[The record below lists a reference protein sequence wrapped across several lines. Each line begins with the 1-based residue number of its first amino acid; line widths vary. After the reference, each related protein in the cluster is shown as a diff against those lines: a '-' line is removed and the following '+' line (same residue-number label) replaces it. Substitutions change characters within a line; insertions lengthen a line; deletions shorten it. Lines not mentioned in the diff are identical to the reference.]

1 MQIKHSDMSFLV
13 NNQVYKF
20 PHLLKVTEANIKNV
34 WQILEPYIEI
44 NLKYGVHTETKR
56 GVYDLLLSGHSQLW
70 LNKDSFVITVI
81 QTINVGK
88 ALVVGFAYGNKHHC
102 IEMVDGK
109 IKKWAKTMGCKN
121 IIINGRLGWKR
132 FLKKNKFKPKA
143 IILVKEI

>member
-44 NLKYGVHTETKR
+44 NLRYGVHTETKG
-56 GVYDLLLSGHSQLW
+56 GVYDLLLSDHSQLW

-109 IKKWAKTMGCKN
+109 IKEWAKTMGCKN

>member
-44 NLKYGVHTETKR
+44 NLRYGVHTETKR

-109 IKKWAKTMGCKN
+109 IKERAKTMGCKN

>member
-1 MQIKHSDMSFLV
+1 MSFLV

-44 NLKYGVHTETKR
+44 NLRYGVHTETKR

-109 IKKWAKTMGCKN
+109 IKEWAKTMGCKK

>member
-44 NLKYGVHTETKR
+44 NLRYGVHTETKR
-56 GVYDLLLSGHSQLW
+56 GVYDLLLSGQSQLR

-109 IKKWAKTMGCKN
+109 IKEWAKTMGCKN

>member
-109 IKKWAKTMGCKN
+109 IKEGAKTMGCKN

>member
-20 PHLLKVTEANIKNV
+20 PYLLKVTEANIKNV

-44 NLKYGVHTETKR
+44 NLRYGVNTETKR

-88 ALVVGFAYGNKHHC
+88 ALVVCFAYGNKHHC

-109 IKKWAKTMGCKN
+109 IKEWAKTMGCKN
-121 IIINGRLGWKR
+121 IINNGRLGWKR